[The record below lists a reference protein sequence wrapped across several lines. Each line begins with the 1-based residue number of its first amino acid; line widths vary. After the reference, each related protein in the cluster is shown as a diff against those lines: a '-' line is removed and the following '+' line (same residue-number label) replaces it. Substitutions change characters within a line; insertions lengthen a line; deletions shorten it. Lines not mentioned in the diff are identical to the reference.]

1 MLQVEHIYK
10 SYGDLPVLRDVN
22 LYVNTGELVGIVG
35 KSGAGK
41 STLLHIAG
49 TLDSAD
55 KGQVVLKDK
64 DITRLKGNALSD
76 FRNKYI
82 GFIFQFHHL
91 LPEFTA
97 LENIMIPA
105 LIANTGKKAA
115 SQKAEALL
123 EAIGLSDR
131 SHHKPDAM
139 SGGEQQRVAIARA
152 LVNDPAIV
160 FADEPTGNLDDRTA
174 DAVHDLMLE
183 LNEELGT
190 ALVIVTHDMALAARM
205 NTQLRLHEGRL
216 QPL

>member
-160 FADEPTGNLDDRTA
+160 FADEPTGNLDSA
-174 DAVHDLMLE
+174 SSEEVHRLFLR
-183 LNEELGT
+183 LNESFDQT
-190 ALVIVTHDMALAARM
+190 FVIVTHNDQLADICHRKVHMADGKII
-205 NTQLRLHEGRL
+205 E
-216 QPL
+216 P